1 MEHAESKAYRRW
13 EQEFLLQHQS
23 NMEKKMIKVALADDH
38 ILLRTALADLI
49 DNFEDCQVVSQAS
62 TGKELLIQ
70 LDGPAVPDIA
80 LLDLNMPDLDGY
92 QTAMYMQRH
101 YPNIHVLMLT
111 MYDSELLLIRLLQ
124 AGVRGFLKKDIHPT
138 ELHFALQ
145 SVMQSGFYYSHY
157 ASGKLANLFRKSNGN
172 NMALQKALLNEQEI
186 QFLQYAA
193 SDMTYKEIVLRMS
206 LNPRSVD
213 SLRDHL
219 FQKLDVRSR
228 VGLAMFAIR
237 KGVVSL

>member
-1 MEHAESKAYRRW
+1 MVDILFA
-13 EQEFLLQHQS
+13 S
-23 NMEKKMIKVALADDH
+23 NISVIIGIAAGVL
-38 ILLRTALADLI
+38 TAASMMP
-49 DNFEDCQVVSQAS
+49 QVVKTIKTKKAENVSA
-62 TGKELLIQ
+62 
-70 LDGPAVPDIA
+70 
-80 LLDLNMPDLDGY
+80 
-92 QTAMYMQRH
+92 
-101 YPNIHVLMLT
+101 LMLII
-111 MYDSELLLIRLLQ
+111 LIG
-124 AGVRGFLKKDIHPT
+124 GVILWIIYGFLKKDIHPT

-193 SDMTYKEIVLRMS
+193 SDMTYKEIALRMS